1 MARSQAAGAGAIL
14 FRNATVVDGTGAPAY
29 AADVVVGEGR
39 VLSITEPGAAHD
51 LDPEAEVIDATGLWL
66 TPGFIDVHTHYDAQ
80 LFFEPTASP
89 ASWHGVTTVVT
100 GNCGFSLAPGLP
112 ADRDWLLRSLARVEG
127 MQVDTLLA
135 GVDFEGGTMGDFL
148 ARLRGAIGVNV
159 AALVGH
165 CAIRRQ
171 VMGRAGSERAATE
184 EEIGAMCALLDQS
197 LVEGAYGFSTAQL
210 DVHADHEGRPMPS
223 NLASPDEVVA
233 LCAVL
238 ARYPGAVI
246 EIAPRTSLPGY
257 SEEDRQLVLEMARV
271 SGAPV
276 NVNMADWFP
285 GFSDGW
291 RRTMSAAEEAAAQG
305 LQVLPMLRA
314 NPQDLYFRLPDTFIF
329 DDVPAVRDA
338 LVLSGSARID
348 ALSDPAR
355 RDAMRADLVS
365 GTRSVEFDWD
375 HVTVAATTDPALA
388 RYEGRTLAAIAEEE
402 PGDLLDLML
411 DIALRDD
418 LQTLFRID
426 RSQGPAHTAFRKQM
440 ATNPLLITGASD
452 GGAHLQTFCGAD
464 YPTRMLTELV
474 PDPLTVEEAI
484 HKLSGRPAAMLGMVD
499 RGVIRQGAV
508 ADVVLIDPSTVG
520 VAATRFVV
528 DLPADGARLVH
539 GASGYR
545 MVVVSGEVILRDG
558 VATGARPGA
567 VLERTALVAR

>member
-1 MARSQAAGAGAIL
+1 MTNSQAAGAGTIL
-14 FRNATVVDGTGAPAY
+14 FGNATVVDGTGAPSY
-29 AADVVVGEGR
+29 AADVLVGARHVV
-39 VLSITEPGAAHD
+39 SITEPGSAPTTD
-51 LDPEAEVIDATGLWL
+51 GETEVIDATGLWL

-100 GNCGFSLAPGLP
+100 GNCGFSLAPSLP

-127 MQVDTLLA
+127 MQVDTLLV

-148 ARLRGAIGVNV
+148 ARLRGAIGVNM

-171 VMGRAGSERAATE
+171 VMGKAGSERAATVD
-184 EEIGAMCALLDQS
+184 EIAAMCALLDQS
-197 LVEGAYGFSTAQL
+197 LAEGAYGFSTAQL
-210 DVHADHEGRPMPS
+210 DVHADHEGRPLPS
-223 NLASPDEVVA
+223 NLASADEVVA

-238 ARYPGAVI
+238 ARYPGSVI
-246 EIAPRTSLPGY
+246 EISPRTSLPGY
-257 SEEDRQLVLEMARV
+257 SDQDRRLVLDIARV

-285 GFSDGW
+285 GFTEGW
-291 RRTMSAAEEAAAQG
+291 RCTLRTAEEAAEEG

-329 DDVPAVRDA
+329 DDVPAIRDA
-338 LVLSGSARID
+338 LVLSGSERTD
-348 ALSDPAR
+348 ALADPVR
-355 RDAMRADLVS
+355 RDAMRADLGL

-375 HVTVAATTDPALA
+375 HVTVAGTTDTALT

-418 LQTLFRID
+418 LKTLFRVD

-452 GGAHLQTFCGAD
+452 GGAHLQTFCGGD

-474 PDPLTVEEAI
+474 PDPLTVEEAV
-484 HKLSGRPAAMLGMVD
+484 HKLSGQPAAMLGMVD
-499 RGVIRQGAV
+499 RGVIREGAV
-508 ADVVLIDPSTVG
+508 ADLVLIDPSSIG

-528 DLPADGARLVH
+528 DLPAGGARLVH
-539 GASGYR
+539 EASGYR
-545 MVVVSGEVILRDG
+545 MVVVGGEVILRDG

-567 VLERTALVAR
+567 VLERSPT